1 VLSAC
6 PISRLPAAGPHRV
19 GSAGFTLVEMMI
31 VVTIIAIATML
42 GIPSYRAW
50 VQNTQIYTAAES
62 AANGLQ
68 KAKAEAV
75 RQNRNVEFVLGAS
88 FPWKIQL
95 PGNTLPC
102 PIVPGTTLTTLL
114 ECSTTE
120 GAKNVTATATPNGAT
135 TITFNDLGGIAANA
149 PIAGVVPPSLTQ
161 VVFDSASSATL
172 TGIRKLQVTIGL
184 GGITRMCD
192 PDLTLISSDPRRCN

>member
-1 VLSAC
+1 
-6 PISRLPAAGPHRV
+6 
-19 GSAGFTLVEMMI
+19 MMI

-95 PGNTLPC
+95 PGSSVIET
-102 PIVPGTTLTTLL
+102 
-114 ECSTTE
+114 STSE
-120 GAKNVTATATPNGAT
+120 GSKNVTRKATLADGTTVGDGTGTPFSSLPATAT
-135 TITFNDLGGIAANA
+135 TITFNDLGGVATTNANGTA
-149 PIAGVVPPSLTQ
+149 NLTQ
-161 VVFDSASSATL
+161 IVFDSASSATL

-192 PDLTLISSDPRRCN
+192 PDPNAHFVRPT